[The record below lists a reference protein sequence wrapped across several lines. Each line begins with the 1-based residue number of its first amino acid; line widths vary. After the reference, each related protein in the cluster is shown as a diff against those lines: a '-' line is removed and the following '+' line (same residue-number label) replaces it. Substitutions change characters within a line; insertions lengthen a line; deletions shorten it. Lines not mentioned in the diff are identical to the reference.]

1 MPLRL
6 IVGEVVPFALDDVM
20 SGHVSKA
27 MGEDSGPAC
36 SPETV
41 LASAVKTLSEDGQ
54 ENSPHN
60 SASDSGHETSSPDS
74 PLTPVEEGAVSPA
87 VEKTGNDDEALCP
100 SDKCETTFRIRLIA
114 PGAEPFDLQV
124 NSSEMVQ
131 ELHQVLL
138 EREAT
143 CHRTCFSLQLNGISL
158 DHFTELKNVAGLT
171 DGSVLRV
178 VEGKD
183 MASSVSM

>member
-1 MPLRL
+1 MH
-6 IVGEVVPFALDDVM
+6 VVNQKRKKNSFQ
-20 SGHVSKA
+20 VS
-27 MGEDSGPAC
+27 
-36 SPETV
+36 
-41 LASAVKTLSEDGQ
+41 
-54 ENSPHN
+54 
-60 SASDSGHETSSPDS
+60 
-74 PLTPVEEGAVSPA
+74 
-87 VEKTGNDDEALCP
+87 
-100 SDKCETTFRIRLIA
+100 
-114 PGAEPFDLQV
+114 
-124 NSSEMVQ
+124 SSEMVQ

-143 CHRTCFSLQLNGISL
+143 CHRTCFSLQLNGVSL

>member
-1 MPLRL
+1 
-6 IVGEVVPFALDDVM
+6 
-20 SGHVSKA
+20 
-27 MGEDSGPAC
+27 MGEDNGLVC
-36 SPETV
+36 SPEAV
-41 LASAVKTLSEDGQ
+41 LASAAKTLSEDGQ

-60 SASDSGHETSSPDS
+60 SANDSGHETSSPDS
-74 PLTPVEEGAVSPA
+74 PLTPVEEETVPTVA
-87 VEKTGNDDEALCP
+87 EKTGNDDEAICP
-100 SDKCETTFRIRLIA
+100 SDDCDATFRIRIIA

-124 NSSEMVQ
+124 SSGEMVQ

-143 CHRTCFSLQLNGISL
+143 CHRTCFSLQLNGVSL